1 MHPTTRARRKE
12 RTVTSK
18 THLHPATI
26 EARRKM
32 LEDRAAGK
40 EFSSSHRITNANSKG
55 DYDGAELRDFEG
67 QPGAMD
73 AYKLPS
79 RGTKC

>member
-26 EARRKM
+26 EARKKM
-32 LEDRAAGK
+32 LEEREQGNKNYTPDRICNTTMVL
-40 EFSSSHRITNANSKG
+40 S
-55 DYDGAELRDFEG
+55 YDGAELRDFDG
-67 QPGAMD
+67 RPGAMD
-73 AYKLPS
+73 AFRIPS
-79 RGTKC
+79 GPRLS